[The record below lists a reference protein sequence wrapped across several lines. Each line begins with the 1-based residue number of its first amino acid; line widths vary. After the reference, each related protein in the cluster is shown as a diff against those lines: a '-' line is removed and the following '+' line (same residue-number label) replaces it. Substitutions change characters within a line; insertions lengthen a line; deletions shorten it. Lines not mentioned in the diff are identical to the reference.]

1 MSKTILGI
9 SAFYHDSAAAVV
21 REGKIE
27 AAAQEERFTRIKHD
41 ERFPDNAISY
51 CLEHLETD
59 AKEIDYIA
67 FYEKPF
73 LKFDRLIETYLAY
86 APRGFRSFCKAM
98 PQWLRTKLHH
108 PRVIRKA
115 LGKGFDSPILFIE
128 HHMSH
133 AASAFFPSPFE
144 KSAIVTLDGVGEWDT
159 TSIAVGEGNRIEM
172 LKSLKFP
179 HSIGL
184 LYSAFTYFL
193 GFRVNSGEYKL
204 MGLAPYGHPEYVSQI
219 EEKLLDVKEDGSF
232 ALNMD
237 YFTYPYTLA
246 MVGKEFERLF
256 GFQRRRP
263 ENTIR
268 QEHMDL
274 AASIQVVAERLV
286 LNVCRQAKKITGADN
301 LCLAGGVALNC
312 VANGKLL
319 KSGLFKKIWIQP
331 ASGDAGGALG
341 AALFAYYQLL
351 NRKREISPQDSMEGS
366 RLGPS
371 YSPNEIEKALK
382 AVGAH
387 YERYSDEEQ
396 LLKSTAERIAGGKIV
411 GWFNGRME
419 FGPRALGGRSIL
431 GDPRSS
437 DMQSRM
443 NLKIKY
449 RESFRPFAPSVLT
462 EDAPLY
468 FDLAE
473 ESPYMLIVAPI
484 NETIRAQLA
493 EEERKL
499 MEDADLTKRVNVRR
513 SDLPAITHVDMSA
526 RIQTVDAQRGGRY
539 FKLLQ
544 AFKEA
549 TGCGVLV
556 NTSFNVRGEPIVN
569 TPMDAIRCFLATE
582 MDTLVIEDFVLHRD
596 SQPEELLERFRTH
609 IENFK
614 LD

>member
-9 SAFYHDSAAAVV
+9 SAFYHDSAATVV
-21 REGKIE
+21 RDGKIE
-27 AAAQEERFTRIKHD
+27 AAAQEERFTRKKHD
-41 ERFPDNAISY
+41 ESFPSNAISY
-51 CLEHLETD
+51 CLENSNISE
-59 AKEIDYIA
+59 AQIDYVA

-86 APRGFRSFCKAM
+86 VPYGFRSFCRAI

-108 PRVIRKA
+108 PRFIRKA
-115 LGKGFDSPILFIE
+115 LGKDFNSPVLFIE

-144 KSAIVTLDGVGEWDT
+144 KAAIVTIDGVGEWDT
-159 TSIAVGEGNRIEM
+159 TSIAYGEGNRIEM

-204 MGLAPYGHPEYVSQI
+204 MGLAPYGRPEYVSLI
-219 EEKLLDVKEDGSF
+219 EEKLLDEKSDGSF

-237 YFTYPYTLA
+237 YFTYPHTLE
-246 MVGKEFERLF
+246 MVGSEFEKLF

-263 ENTIR
+263 EETIR
-268 QEHMDL
+268 QEHMNL
-274 AASIQVVAERLV
+274 AASIQIVAERLI
-286 LNVCRQAKKITGADN
+286 LNICKHAKEATGADN

-312 VANGKLL
+312 VANGKLH

-331 ASGDAGGALG
+331 ASGDAGGSLG

-351 NRKREISPQDSMEGS
+351 DRKREASPDDSMQGS

-371 YSPNEIEKALK
+371 YESQEIEKELQAC
-382 AVGAH
+382 GAS
-387 YERYSDEEQ
+387 YERFSDEEP
-396 LLKSTAERIAGGKIV
+396 LLEAIAQQIAKGSVV
-411 GWFNGRME
+411 GWFNGRVE

-437 DMQSRM
+437 EMQSRM

-449 RESFRPFAPSVLT
+449 RESFRPFAPSVMK
-462 EDAPLY
+462 EDVSLY
-468 FDLAE
+468 FDLAG
-473 ESPYMLIVAPI
+473 ESPYMLLVAPI
-484 NETIRAQLA
+484 RNSICSKLS
-493 EEERKL
+493 EEEKTA
-499 MEDADLTKRVNVRR
+499 MEDPDLAKRVNVRR
-513 SDLPAITHVDMSA
+513 SELPAITHVDLSA
-526 RIQTVDAQRGGRY
+526 RIQTLDAERDGRY
-539 FKLLQ
+539 YRLVKC
-544 AFKEA
+544 FKEA

-569 TPMDAIRCFLATE
+569 TPSDAIRCFLATE
-582 MDTLVIEDFVLHRD
+582 MDILVLEDFVLHRE
-596 SQPEELLERFRTH
+596 SQPRALLERYRNHVETFD
-609 IENFK
+609 